1 MLMKLKAIIRGDKVH
16 EVGYR
21 FFLFTKS
28 MELGCQGFFA
38 RNQSDGIKQLVLA
51 LIEGDQQQLAEF
63 KEFVQTVKPE
73 GSNVEAMAFEDYS
86 GSIMSTDA
94 FMHYFTADQLN
105 KGIPALLRIDSNQD
119 RMLETQGKMLE
130 NQDKTISKLEEVRSD
145 IVLEIKTSRE
155 DVVAKLDENREA
167 IVEEIKEK
175 KESLDERLKRIE
187 SDIFLLKSKVG
198 I

>member
-38 RNQSDGIKQLVLA
+38 RNQSDGIKQLVLVFA
-51 LIEGDQQQLAEF
+51 EGEGEQLAEF
-63 KEFVQTVKPE
+63 KEAVLAEKPE
-73 GSNVEAMAFEDYS
+73 GSNVEDIAFEDYN

-105 KGIPALLRIDSNQD
+105 KGIPALLRIDSKQD
-119 RMLETQGKMLE
+119 RT
-130 NQDKTISKLEEVRSD
+130 D
-145 IVLEIKTSRE
+145 IP
-155 DVVAKLDENREA
+155 D
-167 IVEEIKEK
+167 
-175 KESLDERLKRIE
+175 
-187 SDIFLLKSKVG
+187 
-198 I
+198 